1 MTLIE
6 MQMLP
11 FHQCTPERGCPRYM
25 CTKPL
30 LPFLYKCQ
38 ACFLFFSSLI
48 CGHLI
53 FDRKKCNCFMQF
65 LFFTPTI
72 NGILF
77 GKPLMGRISVS
88 QIILT
93 IKFFIYSV
101 VNITIIFIL
110 SKSALF
116 AFFAASFQIYKTSL
130 GQVFAQC

>member
-11 FHQCTPERGCPRYM
+11 FHQYTPERGCPRYM
-25 CTKPL
+25 CTKAL
-30 LPFLYKCQ
+30 LPFLFKCQ
-38 ACFLFFSSLI
+38 ACFLFSSSLF

-53 FDRKKCNCFMQF
+53 LTEKNAIVLCNACF
-65 LFFTPTI
+65 LHRPLVAFF
-72 NGILF
+72 F
-77 GKPLMGRISVS
+77 GKPLMGRVTISK
-88 QIILT
+88 IILT

-101 VNITIIFIL
+101 VNSTIIFIL

-130 GQVFAQC
+130 GQVFA